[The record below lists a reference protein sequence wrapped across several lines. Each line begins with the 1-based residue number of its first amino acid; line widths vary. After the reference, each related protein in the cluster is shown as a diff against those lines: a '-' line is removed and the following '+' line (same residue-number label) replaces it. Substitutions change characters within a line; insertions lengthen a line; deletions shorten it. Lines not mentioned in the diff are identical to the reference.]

1 MLKKFTVLTLLLACG
16 TARAQETSLTLGLT
30 SGVVTRGIQL
40 GRGGPAVQ
48 ASATYY
54 SPQMWFASLSGAT
67 LGAPW
72 NQAGTQVLGK
82 LGHVWR
88 FSPDWGAQLD
98 FSYYTYPFDSPLRQY
113 EHNELGTML
122 AYRDLVFMSVS
133 GQRSTHAE
141 VYGHSTGLAYDLIVR
156 YPLRADLALDA
167 GIGHQQVQHRPNFGY
182 TYGQIGLNARIDT
195 VQLAVAYIAT
205 SDVAKTQFGSNAS
218 DRWTASLTWSF

>member
-1 MLKKFTVLTLLLACG
+1 MLKEFTVLTLLLVCG
-16 TARAQETSLTLGLT
+16 TSRAQETSLTLGLT

-72 NQAGTQVLGK
+72 NRAGTQVLGK
-82 LGHVWR
+82 LGRVWR

-113 EHNELGTML
+113 EHNELGATL
-122 AYRDLVFMSVS
+122 AYRDLLFMSVS
-133 GQRSTHAE
+133 GQRGTRTD
-141 VYGHSTGLAYDLIVR
+141 VYGNSTGAAYDAVVR

-167 GIGHQQVQHRPNFGY
+167 GIGYQQVHHQSSFGY
-182 TYGQIGLNARIDT
+182 TYGQLGLSTRIDMA
-195 VQLAVAYIAT
+195 QLAVAYIAT
-205 SDVAKTQFGSNAS
+205 SGVAKAQFGSNAS
-218 DRWTASLTWSF
+218 DRWTASLTWGF